1 MTTYWDVRSTESNP
15 TQPKEEIPVEQKQE
29 TPQTDESVSTIEAT
43 VETVIETPTETGVET
58 TSVVESETDYI
69 GKRLMA
75 YRQNSLDME
84 DIQELVMEYIAAFA
98 AEDIQVAAKY
108 KTLLSE
114 VHNKRQSIKQQ
125 FPKS

>member
-1 MTTYWDVRSTESNP
+1 MTTYWDARTTEP
-15 TQPKEEIPVEQKQE
+15 TPPQQQEEVSVEQKQE
-29 TPQTDESVSTIEAT
+29 TPQTEESVSTIEAP
-43 VETVIETPTETGVET
+43 IETGVEI
-58 TSVVESETDYI
+58 TSVGETDYI

-84 DIQELVMEYIAAFA
+84 GIQELVMEYIVALA
-98 AEDIQVAAKY
+98 AEDTEVTTKY

>member
-1 MTTYWDVRSTESNP
+1 MTTYWDARTTEP
-15 TQPKEEIPVEQKQE
+15 TPPQQQEEVSVEQKQE
-29 TPQTDESVSTIEAT
+29 TPQTEESVSTIEAT
-43 VETVIETPTETGVET
+43 VETVIEAPIETGVEI
-58 TSVVESETDYI
+58 TSVGETDYI

-84 DIQELVMEYIAAFA
+84 DIQELVMEYIVALA

-108 KTLLSE
+108 KTLLSA

>member
-15 TQPKEEIPVEQKQE
+15 TQPKEEVPVEQKQE
-29 TPQTDESVSTIEAT
+29 TPQTEESVSTIEAT
-43 VETVIETPTETGVET
+43 VETVIEAPTETGVET
-58 TSVVESETDYI
+58 TSVTESETDYI

-84 DIQELVMEYIAAFA
+84 DIQELVMEYIVALA
-98 AEDIQVAAKY
+98 AEDTEVTTKY

>member
-1 MTTYWDVRSTESNP
+1 MTTYWDARTTEP
-15 TQPKEEIPVEQKQE
+15 TPPQQQEEVSVEQKQE
-29 TPQTDESVSTIEAT
+29 MPQTEESVSTIEAT
-43 VETVIETPTETGVET
+43 VETVIEAPIETGVDT
-58 TSVVESETDYI
+58 TSVTESETDYI
-69 GKRLMA
+69 GKRLVT

-84 DIQELVMEYIAAFA
+84 DIQELVMEYIVALA

-108 KTLLSE
+108 KTLLSA